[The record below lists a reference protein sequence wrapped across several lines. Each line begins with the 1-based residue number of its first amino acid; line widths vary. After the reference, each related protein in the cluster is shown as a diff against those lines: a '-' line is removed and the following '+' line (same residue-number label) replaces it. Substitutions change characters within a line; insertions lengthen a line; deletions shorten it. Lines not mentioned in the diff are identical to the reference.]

1 MTPEC
6 ISATVILTLHSSFAY
21 QWPQSYANEAHARR
35 PGPSFLS
42 FSLPSSSSSSSSS
55 FIFLFFLFPFEISLK
70 PASYITRNYR
80 NMNKENTSS
89 ASYWLVKERKKGIQ
103 TYFDIYISI
112 DILRNSLICI
122 LIPPSSIPHPG
133 RLNLAGETARDADR
147 WLHRGD
153 RAHGTGPPPENG
165 PGKGGGAQC
174 DDWFLFDVLC

>member
-1 MTPEC
+1 MKIFHGAIEFPFLLPQRTKKFNNNNNKKINEIVKENSNNKRVTPEC

-122 LIPPSSIPHPG
+122 LIPPPPSPTP
-133 RLNLAGETARDADR
+133 AD
-147 WLHRGD
+147 
-153 RAHGTGPPPENG
+153 
-165 PGKGGGAQC
+165 
-174 DDWFLFDVLC
+174 